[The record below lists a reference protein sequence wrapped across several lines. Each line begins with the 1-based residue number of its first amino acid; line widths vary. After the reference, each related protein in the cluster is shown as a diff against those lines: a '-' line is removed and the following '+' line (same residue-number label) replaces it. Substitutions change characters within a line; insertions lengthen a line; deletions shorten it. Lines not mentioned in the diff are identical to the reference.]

1 MLCQGSTLLCL
12 PCRLKTKGLAMRGVL
27 ARQTRHPRSSHWYQ
41 QVEGQRSKKPKK
53 HKRNIKKAIEASK
66 TTQICWQCKASV
78 AFTSVINRWAN
89 GKNPSEIS
97 EFWGLDR
104 IGGAPNGIWNPWKC
118 VNPNPNVIWV
128 MTLLLTLM
136 IRWNWHVQVS
146 VTQVSR
152 MWKFLAVHSSYMF
165 ILFASQSVKFL
176 GCQISTTL
184 FRSWVKVFQ
193 P

>member
-1 MLCQGSTLLCL
+1 
-12 PCRLKTKGLAMRGVL
+12 
-27 ARQTRHPRSSHWYQ
+27 
-41 QVEGQRSKKPKK
+41 
-53 HKRNIKKAIEASK
+53 
-66 TTQICWQCKASV
+66 V
-78 AFTSVINRWAN
+78 AFTSVINRWAD